1 MQEQTA
7 ELIKNSHKFALQ
19 ISNLIVS
26 YAVST
31 IGAIVILIVGWILA
45 SIAHKWTRQSL
56 SRLKGFDKTLIG
68 FLSASVRYGILI
80 IVLVMV
86 LGQFGIQTASIL
98 AALGAVGLA
107 IGLALQGTLQNIAAG
122 IMLLLLRPFKVGE
135 SISAGSITGTIEEIG
150 LFATELKTYDGL
162 YVLAPNSSLWNTPVT
177 NYSRL
182 KVRMHDF
189 KIGIGYEDNIQD
201 AMRILKT
208 VIVEQKE
215 VLTNPAPTLFVAELA
230 DSAVIIC
237 CRYWIKIDDYWAV
250 VRHTT
255 EQAKTAFDKAGISI
269 PYPQVATHIN
279 PVIKS

>member
-1 MQEQTA
+1 MQAQTA
-7 ELIKNSHKFALQ
+7 ELIENSHKFALQ

-31 IGAIVILIVGWILA
+31 IGAIIILCIGWL
-45 SIAHKWTRQSL
+45 IAGIAYRWTRRSL
-56 SRLKGFDKTLIG
+56 TSFKRFDKTLIG
-68 FLSASVRYGILI
+68 FLSAAVRYAILI

-135 SISAGSITGTIEEIG
+135 FITAGSITGTIEEIG
-150 LFATELKTYDGL
+150 LFATEMKTYDGL
-162 YVLAPNSSLWNTPVT
+162 YIMAPNSSLWNTPVI
-177 NYSRL
+177 NFSRL
-182 KVRMHDF
+182 KMRMHDF
-189 KIGIGYEDNIQD
+189 KIGIGYEDNIQE

-208 VIVEQKE
+208 IVTEQKE
-215 VLTNPAPTLFVAELA
+215 VLSEPEPVLFVAELA
-230 DSAVIIC
+230 ESAVVIC
-237 CRYWIKIDDYWAV
+237 CRYWIRIDDYWSV

-255 EQAKTAFDKAGISI
+255 AQAKTAFDEAGINI
-269 PYPQVATHIN
+269 PYPQVTTHIN
-279 PVIKS
+279 KTDKI